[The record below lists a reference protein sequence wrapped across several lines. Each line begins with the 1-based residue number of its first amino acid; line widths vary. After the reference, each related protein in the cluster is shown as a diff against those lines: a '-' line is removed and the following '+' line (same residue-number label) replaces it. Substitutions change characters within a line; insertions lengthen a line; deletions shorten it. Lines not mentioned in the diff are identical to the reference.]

1 MTEQTIDVVRVVATI
16 PTKPEAAEAVRAGL
30 AELAH
35 ATRGEEGC
43 LAYDVFESQAAPGTF
58 VTIEAWRH
66 PADLDTHMASPHMA
80 AAFALLGDLLTGD
93 VTVHP
98 LSPLAGAGLA

>member
-1 MTEQTIDVVRVVATI
+1 MTEQTLDVVRVVATI

-35 ATRGEEGC
+35 ATRREEGC

-66 PADLDTHMASPHMA
+66 PADVDAHMATRTSRRRSPSW
-80 AAFALLGDLLTGD
+80 
-93 VTVHP
+93 VTR
-98 LSPLAGAGLA
+98 

>member
-16 PTKPEAAEAVRAGL
+16 PTKPEAAETVRAGL

-35 ATRGEEGC
+35 ASRREVGC
-43 LAYDVFESQAAPGTF
+43 LAFDVFESQAAPGTF

-66 PADLDTHMASPHMA
+66 PSDLDAHMATPHLA
-80 AAFALLGDLLTGD
+80 AAFTLLGDALTGD
-93 VTVHP
+93 VAIHP
-98 LSPLAGAGLA
+98 LAPLT

>member
-1 MTEQTIDVVRVVATI
+1 MTEPTIDSVRVVATI
-16 PTKPEAAEAVRAGL
+16 PTSPEAAEAVRAGL
-30 AELAH
+30 TELAH

-66 PADLDTHMASPHMA
+66 PADLDTHMATPHVA
-80 AAFALLGDLLTGD
+80 AAFALLGDALTGD

-98 LSPLAGAGLA
+98 LTPLS